1 MKNRNKLETAIEREV
16 FKMVRSIKDH
26 TRDFTVLKMRREGT
40 AVDNETMTKVL
51 EVVDEAIMAG
61 FHVNVDRLMKGIDP
75 SLTEFSDEEN
85 PLPPSAE

>member
-26 TRDFTVLKMRREGT
+26 TRDFTVLKMRREGM
-40 AVDNETMTKVL
+40 AVDNETMAKVL

-61 FHVNVDRLMKGIDP
+61 FHVNVERLMKGIDP